1 MFDVREL
8 ERKAEELGLHPSQE
22 QVGKLVRYAEQLL
35 KWNKVY
41 NLTRITADQ
50 ELLDL
55 HLVDSLTL
63 VKAVREMQLPVS
75 RLLDVGSGGGLPAIP
90 FAIME
95 PSVEVAMVDAVKK
108 KAMFLTQ
115 VCLELGLKNARAI
128 HGRIEDVKAEPF
140 DVISSRAF
148 ASLSDMCAL
157 SCHLLR
163 ADGVWLAMK
172 GKMPQQEIDELGD
185 KVEVVRCMKLTV
197 PGASL
202 ERHLIVL
209 RQVEACKRTFEPF

>member
-1 MFDVREL
+1 MIDVREL
-8 ERKAEELGLHPSQE
+8 ERKASELGLHPSAAQLD
-22 QVGKLVRYAEQLL
+22 QLVRYAALLL

-41 NLTRITADQ
+41 NLTRITADR

-63 VKAVREMQLPVS
+63 VKAVREMEIPLN
-75 RLLDVGSGGGLPAIP
+75 RILDVGSGGGLPAIP
-90 FAIME
+90 FAIMQPE
-95 PSVEVAMVDAVKK
+95 VSVTMVDAVKK

-115 VCLELGLKNARAI
+115 VCVELGLSNATAV
-128 HGRIEDVKAEPF
+128 HGRVEDVKVEPV
-140 DVISSRAF
+140 DAISSRAF

-157 SCHLLR
+157 TRHLLR
-163 ADGVWLAMK
+163 AEGLWLAMK
-172 GKMPQQEIDELGD
+172 GKMPQEEIDALGD
-185 KVEVVRCMKLTV
+185 GINVSRIMKLTI

-209 RQVEACKRTFEPF
+209 KQSQGTTKDA